1 MATVTLSV
9 RIRRELREKMRELKD
24 VDWRKEIEEFIERRL
39 RELELKRTLRSIDE
53 ALEGVQPS
61 GEPAWL
67 SVRMSRESR

>member
-53 ALEGVQPS
+53 ALEGVQPA

-67 SVRMSRESR
+67 SVRMARESR